1 MKVLQILTDTN
12 VGGAGI
18 WLLNFLQAY
27 DRTLLDMAVVLPRG
41 GALIPRVEKLGVR
54 VIETDSIADQSFSL
68 GGIRRFLEIFSEE
81 QPDVIHTHACISARI
96 AGRMKGTAIVNTRHC
111 LEDPKRFPKRL
122 IYRMLNNS
130 LSDAVI
136 AVSEAVA
143 QNLIE
148 DGIRENKVRL
158 VYNGIAP
165 LTPIP
170 PEKQALLRKQ
180 YGLDV
185 HDVVVGIVAR
195 LEPVK
200 NHELFLEAAKFA
212 AMVNPRLRF
221 LIVGTGSRET
231 ELRAMAEKS
240 EIADKVIFTGYI
252 QDINDI
258 MNIIDIPVITSH
270 KEALS
275 IALIE
280 GMSLAKPCIATDSG
294 GTAEVVYHGKN
305 GIIVPNNDAV
315 NLSLAMIDLGQNAR
329 KRSALGA
336 QGQKIAREKFG
347 IQEMARRIEAV
358 YAEITGGKDETD
370 ENDGQ

>member
-1 MKVLQILTDTN
+1 MKILQILTDTN
-12 VGGAGI
+12 VGGAGV
-18 WLLNFLQAY
+18 WLLNYLKAY
-27 DRTLLDMAVVLPRG
+27 NRDRLEVVVVLPQ
-41 GALIPRVEKLGVR
+41 GAALTPAVEKLGVR
-54 VIETDSIADQSFSL
+54 VIETENIADKSFSL
-68 GGIRRFLEIFSEE
+68 GGISTFMRIIEEE

-96 AGRMKGTAIVNTRHC
+96 AGRVKGVKIVNTRHC
-111 LEDPKRFPKRL
+111 LEDPKRFPKRFV
-122 IYRMLNNS
+122 YRALNNS

-143 QNLIE
+143 RNLVQ
-148 DGIRENKVRL
+148 DGISEKKVHL

-165 LTPIP
+165 LT
-170 PEKQALLRKQ
+170 ALSLQEQTAVRQQ
-180 YGLDV
+180 YGLDER
-185 HDVVVGIVAR
+185 DVVIGIVAR

-212 AMVNPRLRF
+212 AIVNPRLRF
-221 LIVGTGSRET
+221 LIVGSGSREA
-231 ELRAMAEKS
+231 ELKALAKKS

-252 QDINDI
+252 EDVNDI
-258 MNIIDIPVITSH
+258 MNIIDVPVITSH

-294 GTAEVVYHGKN
+294 GTAEVVYHGRN

-329 KRSALGA
+329 KRAELG
-336 QGQKIAREKFG
+336 QEGQKIAREKFG
-347 IQEMARRIEAV
+347 IDNMARRIEAV
-358 YAEITGGKDETD
+358 YTEITGGKDEAD
-370 ENDGQ
+370 ESDG